1 MSCVLKADRYC
12 AVTSISDHEKWTQRT
27 STPLILATPC
37 CPSYFNK
44 LPGVTPNR
52 CLNAR

>member
-1 MSCVLKADRYC
+1 MTEPPQSRGLYLVCRLGRTILEAVGDR
-12 AVTSISDHEKWTQRT
+12 
-27 STPLILATPC
+27 PLILPTLC